1 LVVATSVQ
9 LVGLFE
15 EGEAGV
21 DELGAVGEVGVGR
34 VEALLQP
41 AALAGDVAQL
51 LLDLGPRQRAVGS
64 EVDQVLLLRV
74 EFLELCG
81 DLLA

>member
-1 LVVATSVQ
+1 MVVAASVQ

-15 EGEAGV
+15 ESKAGV
-21 DELGAVGEVGVGR
+21 DELGAVGEVGVGC
-34 VEALLQP
+34 VQAILQP

-51 LLDLGPRQRAVGS
+51 LLDFGLRQRAVGC
-64 EVDQVLLLRV
+64 EVDQVLLLGV